1 MFMVSSENPEVCA
14 VFKYNYFMFEHSD
27 DELNEIARK
36 CRNGE
41 ILCGECK
48 QCLTQKIN
56 VFLEEH
62 QDKREKGKDVIAD
75 MAYDGFEW

>member
-1 MFMVSSENPEVCA
+1 MLEP
-14 VFKYNYFMFEHSD
+14 YSD
-27 DELNEIARK
+27 GSHGNRVWSDEKINELADK
-36 CRNGE
+36 CRKGE

-48 QCLTQKIN
+48 MCLTQKIN

-62 QDKREKGKDVIAD
+62 QDKREKAKDVIAD